1 MSSRKARIFRA
12 NLIFDEF
19 PMADYPPQCH
29 EKLKADL
36 IVVRVKLAS
45 AIEEVLKEETV
56 ELTGHVQML
65 LAELRIS
72 IDNLD
77 GLI

>member
-1 MSSRKARIFRA
+1 MSSRSARIFRA

-19 PMADYPPQCH
+19 PVADYPPQCH

-36 IVVRVKLAS
+36 IVVRLKLAS
-45 AIEEVLKEETV
+45 AIEELLVKETV